1 MYFDYYD
8 NYAKKKKCKIGGID
22 LKKKQNK
29 GQNEKTLMKIKEKFS
44 TKFINTIKK
53 RWLISGTN
61 TILLIAIL
69 VLVVILINSGV
80 KKLELTP
87 IDCTT
92 SKEYTLT
99 KESKER
105 IKDISEE
112 VELYFAGY
120 DDDDPNVSLGKQY
133 HKANEK
139 IQVEVIDLNERQD
152 IVSKYNLSTDETS
165 VVIKNGERYKVLY
178 SSELY
183 TYDENYNTVDVAE
196 EKITSAIINVTK
208 EKIAKVYFLTNYSD
222 YSINASG
229 GMDLFVQY
237 LEDEVL
243 EYENLDILVKGSIP
257 EDCSTLVIMTPKKDF
272 DELTTNEIIKYINK
286 GGNILWLNSSYTEVN
301 NLPNVNKVLAMYGVN
316 PFNAGYI
323 FETDKDKTALGYA
336 SCIVEDVEYSDVTK
350 SLKNVVLLNCTK
362 INIDETK
369 LEELNVEKQDIITSS
384 DKSYFR
390 TDFSK
395 TTLEVDGEEN
405 GPFTIGAKLT
415 KTISAEESNKENENQ
430 EDNSDNK
437 SQNKVESRL
446 IIFGDNN
453 FISNAQLSAQV
464 YPMVFLGNNKDVV
477 LNSIAYLT
485 DNETDITIRKNYTK
499 ESSFTATDAQKSLIV
514 KIIFGVPIIIII
526 IGFVVWLKRKHR
538 N

>member
-1 MYFDYYD
+1 M
-8 NYAKKKKCKIGGID
+8 
-22 LKKKQNK
+22 KKKQNK